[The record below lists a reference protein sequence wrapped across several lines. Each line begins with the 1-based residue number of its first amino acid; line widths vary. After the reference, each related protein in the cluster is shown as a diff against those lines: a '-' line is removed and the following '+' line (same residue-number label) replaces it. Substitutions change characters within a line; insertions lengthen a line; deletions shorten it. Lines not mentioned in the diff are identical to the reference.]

1 MTKKGRN
8 AELIERRNKKLKERF
23 NYLYNEKRMRYDD
36 VIKKLSLDEFF
47 ISESTIDRILVEH
60 IKNKRSPNST
70 IKN

>member
-1 MTKKGRN
+1 MSKKGRN